1 MEVQNYSAYPKT
13 KAMEIPLRKVKHST
27 PRIIINDVM
36 MFSHFI
42 SNNITHGP
50 QMAEELHASRKRSHA
65 AIWDFW
71 YILDCP
77 TRVLTSLPQARDLL
91 ICVHDFGFK
100 VEYDR

>member
-1 MEVQNYSAYPKT
+1 
-13 KAMEIPLRKVKHST
+13 MEIPLRKVKHST

-65 AIWDFW
+65 E
-71 YILDCP
+71 YG
-77 TRVLTSLPQARDLL
+77 T
-91 ICVHDFGFK
+91 FGIF
-100 VEYDR
+100 